1 MSKPAPRPPFGHP
14 RPAFGRFLERLG
26 VNQSPL
32 LTHLREAWSPLFA
45 AGERRYAGGVFHV
58 TLVVVAGAI
67 IAAVLVVLALRSFS
81 PSRAAEG
88 DATERLRHREA
99 ELEALRVAKAES
111 DRGLAV
117 AEERASRISG
127 LEEALREARERI
139 ERLREEKTAAE
150 RDFGAARE
158 VLLSKSDAALA
169 EVRAEKGKADEAL
182 AAKSEAV
189 DRLEAAERE
198 LRNRLAAAEKGQAD
212 LVVHCDMLKSEK
224 AKIEEALAVKSEAID
239 RLEAADREV
248 RARLAATEA
257 ELLAS
262 RAEPPELRTQ
272 LATLQE
278 TLSQERRQ
286 NEEKLVLLNDAKG
299 RLTEQFKVLA
309 EEVMGRH
316 GETFKQQNK
325 EQLDGLLMPLREQ
338 LALFQQT
345 LQIDHIETAKERERL
360 VEQVR
365 SLATNSATMTSETR
379 NLTLALR
386 GEAQTQGAWGEMI
399 LSTILQRS
407 GLREG
412 EEYVTQETHATDEGV
427 RLRPD
432 VIVNLPDDHR
442 IVIDS
447 KVSLSAF
454 TDYVN
459 DGDPLPKAEHL
470 ARHVISMRTHIK
482 GLSRKEYHQVT
493 GLDFVIM
500 FVPIEGAL
508 AAALQEDPELTS
520 FAAEHNVAI
529 GTPTTLMLAL
539 RTVANVWHVE
549 RRNKNAEEIAERAGK
564 LYDKFVGFALDMRA
578 LGHQLGKARKAY
590 DDALGKLST
599 GTGNLVRQTE
609 MLKALGAKTGKT
621 LPIRLAPDADEAVGE
636 EAPQVT
642 PVFPEVSV
650 DEET

>member
-1 MSKPAPRPPFGHP
+1 M
-14 RPAFGRFLERLG
+14 
-26 VNQSPL
+26 
-32 LTHLREAWSPLFA
+32 LTDVVYFA
-45 AGERRYAGGVFHV
+45 AIVI
-58 TLVVVAGAI
+58 AGAI
-67 IAAVLVVLALRSFS
+67 IAAVIVVVALRRFLSAKAS
-81 PSRAAEG
+81 EGGAAEK
-88 DATERLRHREA
+88 LRQREA
-99 ELEALRVAKAES
+99 DLEALRVAKAEC

-117 AEERASRISG
+117 AQEKASRIPG
-127 LEEALREARERI
+127 VEAALREARELV
-139 ERLREEKTAAE
+139 ERLSEEKTAAE
-150 RDFGAARE
+150 RAFGATRE
-158 VLLSKSDAALA
+158 ALSAKCEAALA
-169 EVRAEKGKADEAL
+169 EVRAGKGRVEETL

-189 DRLEAAERE
+189 A
-198 LRNRLAAAEKGQAD
+198 
-212 LVVHCDMLKSEK
+212 
-224 AKIEEALAVKSEAID
+224 
-239 RLEAADREV
+239 RLEAADREG
-248 RARLAATEA
+248 RDRLAATEA
-257 ELLAS
+257 ALNAARS
-262 RAEPPELRTQ
+262 EPPELRAQ
-272 LATLQE
+272 LATMQE
-278 TLSQERRQ
+278 TLSQERKQ
-286 NEEKLVLLNDAKG
+286 NAEKLALLNDAKG

-325 EQLDGLLMPLREQ
+325 EQIDGLLTPLREQ
-338 LALFQQT
+338 LALFQRT
-345 LQIDHIETAKERERL
+345 LQTDHIETGKDRERL
-360 VEQVR
+360 VEQIR
-365 SLATNSATMTSETR
+365 SLATTGATMMSETR

-412 EEYVTQETHATDEGV
+412 QEYVTQESHATDEGA

-432 VIVNLPDDHR
+432 VIVNLPDENR

-459 DGDPLPKAEHL
+459 DGDPVPKAEHL
-470 ARHVISMRTHIK
+470 ARHVASMRGHIK

-520 FAAEHNVAI
+520 FAADHNVAI

-564 LYDKFVGFALDMRA
+564 LYDKFVGFAGDMRA
-578 LGHQLGKARKAY
+578 LGEQLAKARRAY

-599 GTGNLVRQTE
+599 GSGNLVRQTV

-621 LPIRLAPDADEAVGE
+621 LPAQLAADAQTD
-636 EAPQVT
+636 
-642 PVFPEVSV
+642 
-650 DEET
+650 DEESVSLAAAKALTTEQG

>member
-1 MSKPAPRPPFGHP
+1 MIQ
-14 RPAFGRFLERLG
+14 
-26 VNQSPL
+26 VPL
-32 LTHLREAWSPLFA
+32 I
-45 AGERRYAGGVFHV
+45 
-58 TLVVVAGAI
+58 VVAGAI
-67 IAAVLVVLALRSFS
+67 IAAVIVVLALRRFP
-81 PSRAAEG
+81 PSKGSDGGAA
-88 DATERLRHREA
+88 ERLRLREA
-99 ELEALRVAKAES
+99 ELDALRVAKAES

-127 LEEALREARERI
+127 LDAELREAREVVQRV
-139 ERLREEKTAAE
+139 REEKAAAE
-150 RDFGAARE
+150 RTFGAARE
-158 VLLSKSDAALA
+158 ALSAKSEAALA
-169 EVRAEKGKADEAL
+169 EVRAGKGKVEEAL
-182 AAKSEAV
+182 AAKLEAV
-189 DRLEAAERE
+189 E
-198 LRNRLAAAEKGQAD
+198 
-212 LVVHCDMLKSEK
+212 
-224 AKIEEALAVKSEAID
+224 

-248 RARLAATEA
+248 RDRLAAAEKAQADLIARCDALKDEKAKVEGALAVKSEVLERLEAADREVRDRLTATEA
-257 ELLAS
+257 ALNVARS
-262 RAEPPELRTQ
+262 EPPELRAQ
-272 LATLQE
+272 LSTMQE
-278 TLSQERRQ
+278 TLSQERKQ
-286 NEEKLVLLNDAKG
+286 NEEKIALLNDAKG
-299 RLTEQFKVLA
+299 RLTDQFKVLA

-316 GETFKQQNK
+316 GETFKQQNR
-325 EQLDGLLMPLREQ
+325 EQLDGLLKPLREQ

-345 LQIDHIETAKERERL
+345 LHTDHIETGKDRERL

-365 SLATNSATMTSETR
+365 TLATTGATMMNETR

-412 EEYVTQETHATDEGV
+412 QEYVTQESHATDEGA

-432 VIVNLPDDHR
+432 VIVNLPDDNR

-454 TDYVN
+454 TDYVSG
-459 DGDPLPKAEHL
+459 GDPVPKAEHL
-470 ARHVISMRTHIK
+470 ARHVASMRGHIK

-520 FAAEHNVAI
+520 FAADHNVAI
-529 GTPTTLMLAL
+529 GTPMTLMLAL

-564 LYDKFVGFALDMRA
+564 LYDKFVGFAGDMGA
-578 LGHQLGKARKAY
+578 LGEQLAKARGAY

-599 GTGNLVRQTE
+599 GSGNLVRQTE
-609 MLKALGAKTGKT
+609 MLKKLGAKTAKA
-621 LPIRLAPDADEAVGE
+621 LPAQLAAQGGAGDDDESASRIV
-636 EAPQVT
+636 A
-642 PVFPEVSV
+642 EVPTNH
-650 DEET
+650 EP

>member
-1 MSKPAPRPPFGHP
+1 M
-14 RPAFGRFLERLG
+14 LID
-26 VNQSPL
+26 VI
-32 LTHLREAWSPLFA
+32 
-45 AGERRYAGGVFHV
+45 HV
-58 TLVVVAGAI
+58 ALIVIAGAI
-67 IAAVLVVLALRSFS
+67 IAAVIVVLALRRLLSAK
-81 PSRAAEG
+81 AADG
-88 DATERLRHREA
+88 DAAERLRQREA
-99 ELEALRVAKAES
+99 DLEALRVAKAES

-117 AEERASRISG
+117 AEEKASRIFG
-127 LEEALREARERI
+127 VEAALREARELV

-150 RDFGAARE
+150 RAFGATRE
-158 VLLSKSDAALA
+158 ALSAKSEATLA
-169 EVRAEKGKADEAL
+169 EVRAGKGKVEEAL

-189 DRLEAAERE
+189 E
-198 LRNRLAAAEKGQAD
+198 
-212 LVVHCDMLKSEK
+212 
-224 AKIEEALAVKSEAID
+224 

-248 RARLAATEA
+248 RDRLAATEA
-257 ELLAS
+257 ALNAARS
-262 RAEPPELRTQ
+262 EPPELRAQ
-272 LATLQE
+272 LATMQE
-278 TLSQERRQ
+278 TLSQERKQ
-286 NEEKLVLLNDAKG
+286 NEEKLALLNDAKG

-316 GETFKQQNK
+316 GATFKQQNK
-325 EQLDGLLMPLREQ
+325 EQLDGLLTPLREQ

-345 LQIDHIETAKERERL
+345 LQTDHIETGKDRERL
-360 VEQVR
+360 VEQIR
-365 SLATNSATMTSETR
+365 SLATTGATMMNETR

-412 EEYVTQETHATDEGV
+412 EEYVTQESHATDEGV

-432 VIVNLPDDHR
+432 VIVNLPDDNR

-459 DGDPLPKAEHL
+459 DGDPVPKAAHL
-470 ARHVISMRTHIK
+470 SRHVASMRSHIK

-508 AAALQEDPELTS
+508 AAALQDDPELTS

-539 RTVANVWHVE
+539 RTVANVWRVE

-564 LYDKFVGFALDMRA
+564 LYDKFVGFAVDMRA
-578 LGHQLGKARKAY
+578 LGEQLAKARRAY

-599 GTGNLVRQTE
+599 GSGNLVRQTE

-621 LPIRLAPDADEAVGE
+621 LPAQLAADAQADDGDESVTLAV
-636 EAPQVT
+636 A
-642 PVFPEVSV
+642 EVPFS
-650 DEET
+650 EET